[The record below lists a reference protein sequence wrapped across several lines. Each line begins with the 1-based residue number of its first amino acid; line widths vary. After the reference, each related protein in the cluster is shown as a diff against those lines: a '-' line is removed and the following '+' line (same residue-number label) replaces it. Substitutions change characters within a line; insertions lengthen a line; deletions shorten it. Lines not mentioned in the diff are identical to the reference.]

1 MAKVVEVFGTLYTY
15 LNYPVRYFIIDE
27 ENDDSFLSSPQENS
41 LKAMD
46 TFENEIEMIGKY
58 GEYEYI
64 GMDLYMLDRKVC
76 INVIVENKRQE
87 VTLG

>member
-1 MAKVVEVFGTLYTY
+1 MAKVVEVFETLYTH
-15 LNYPVRYFIIDE
+15 LNYPVRYFVIDE

-46 TFENEIEMIGKY
+46 NFENEIEMIGKY

-76 INVIVENKRQE
+76 INVIVEDKRQE

>member
-15 LNYPVRYFIIDE
+15 LNYPVRYFVIDE
-27 ENDDSFLSSPQENS
+27 ADDDSFSSSPQESS

-76 INVIVENKRQE
+76 INVIVEDKRQE
-87 VTLG
+87 VTLD